1 MSSIKISQEDE
12 LMAGQQE
19 KVARLK
25 FQDKKYKIILADPP
39 WIYNG
44 KLGTNRAKMGGYDK
58 YYKGM
63 ELKDICNL
71 PIQDIA
77 DDNCILFLWAT
88 MPKLQE
94 AFEVIKAWGFTH
106 KTTAFTWIKLNP
118 KSNTI
123 FKGVGRWVMGNAEL
137 VLLATKGKPKRVSKS
152 VSQII
157 MAKRGKHSKKPDIVY
172 RRIEELMGNLPRIEL
187 FARNKRQGWDAWGNQ
202 VPTEC
207 QNLILE
213 VSGNSSQS

>member
-1 MSSIKISQEDE
+1 MIP
-12 LMAGQQE
+12 
-19 KVARLK
+19 
-25 FQDKKYKIILADPP
+25 FPNKKYNIIYADPP
-39 WIYNG
+39 WKYDD
-44 KLGTNRAKMGGYDK
+44 KLGTDIAKMGGYDK

-63 ELKDICNL
+63 ETKDICNL
-71 PIQDIA
+71 PIQNLA

-94 AFEVIKAWGFTH
+94 AFEVIKAWGFTY

-137 VLLATKGKPKRVSKS
+137 VLLATKGKPKRISKS
-152 VSQII
+152 ISQVI

-172 RRIEELMGNLPRIEL
+172 RKIEELMGNLPRIEL
-187 FARNKRQGWDAWGNQ
+187 FARNKRQGWDTWGNQ

-207 QNLILE
+207 QNLISE
-213 VSGNSSQS
+213 VSLLSSHD